1 MTHYLKVKVQKC
13 FIQAIQKHCVFN
25 YHNQWFC
32 FRAKLHKIINLLTL
46 GKLHVFLKTYLD
58 LIIFVVLGL
67 MSLVA
72 LTLIIERFMYLR
84 QVKIDGFASLESL
97 EIALTKNFAMI
108 ASIAANAPYVGL
120 LGTVFGIMVTFYDLG
135 QATKSIQQQS

>member
-1 MTHYLKVKVQKC
+1 M
-13 FIQAIQKHCVFN
+13 F
-25 YHNQWFC
+25 
-32 FRAKLHKIINLLTL
+32 
-46 GKLHVFLKTYLD
+46 FLKTYLD

-135 QATKSIQQQS
+135 QATKIDTATVMTGLALALKATALGLLVAIPSMMCYNILTRKAEVLLLAWKSAKS

>member
-1 MTHYLKVKVQKC
+1 M
-13 FIQAIQKHCVFN
+13 F
-25 YHNQWFC
+25 
-32 FRAKLHKIINLLTL
+32 
-46 GKLHVFLKTYLD
+46 FLKTYLD

-97 EIALTKNFAMI
+97 EIALTKHFAMI

-135 QATKSIQQQS
+135 QATNIDTATVMTGLALALKATALGLLVAIPSMMCYNILTRKAEVLLLAWKSAKS

>member
-1 MTHYLKVKVQKC
+1 M
-13 FIQAIQKHCVFN
+13 F
-25 YHNQWFC
+25 
-32 FRAKLHKIINLLTL
+32 
-46 GKLHVFLKTYLD
+46 FLKTYLD

-97 EIALTKNFAMI
+97 EIALTKHFAMI

-135 QATKSIQQQS
+135 QATKIDTATVMTGLALALKATALGLLVAIPSMMCYNILTRKAEVLLLAWKSAKS